1 MKKIYLTI
9 LILVASLI
17 GCQKNEKIEEKR
29 PEKIT
34 QTSLS
39 NMANDESL
47 GFVKDRLMDAI
58 GENDQAKA
66 DVEKFI
72 DIVKDYNKS
81 VGEENLIGDFDPNI
95 NQTYEVGKFIANR
108 ERADKKYPDTNCRI
122 NTFLLA
128 KDIMKVQ
135 KSSDDVDDSMLF
147 MDEEQLEAGNIFDEE
162 TLERFKTF
170 FARIPTVESKD
181 PADHG
186 KVMEEYFKSW
196 SFPENA
202 HLLSIVIN
210 DVLDGNFL
218 FIGHIGLL
226 IEIDGGYLFVEK
238 ISFEEPYQ
246 AIKFP
251 DKISCYD
258 YLREKFENY
267 TDPETAD
274 PFLMDNGKFV
284 E

>member
-1 MKKIYLTI
+1 MKKLYITI
-9 LILVASLI
+9 LFLAASLI

-29 PEKIT
+29 PEKII

-39 NMANDESL
+39 NMASDESL
-47 GFVKDRLMDAI
+47 GFVKDSLMDAI
-58 GENDQAKA
+58 GDNDEAKA

-72 DIVKDYNKS
+72 DLVKDYNKS

-108 ERADKKYPDTNCRI
+108 ERSDKKYPDTNCRI
-122 NTFLLA
+122 NTFLLV

-135 KSSDDVDDSMLF
+135 KSSDGVDDSMLF
-147 MDEEQLEAGNIFDEE
+147 MDEEKIEAGNIFDEE
-162 TLERFKTF
+162 TQEKFKTF

-181 PADHG
+181 PVDHG
-186 KVMEEYFKSW
+186 KVMEEYFKAW
-196 SFPENA
+196 NFPENA

-226 IEIDGGYLFVEK
+226 IEIEGGYLFVEK
-238 ISFEEPYQ
+238 ISFQEPYQ

-258 YLREKFENY
+258 YLRKKFENY

-284 E
+284 G